1 MRIST
6 VLVAAIAA
14 VAISGCAPSRPAKA
28 LPQEFLNKVIDI
40 SFASAI
46 ADECRFLD
54 FNKPLADRTF
64 EAELT
69 KLAYKGYTRHDVDT
83 AARRFKRDPSVN
95 RRFMIMIAD
104 RKIDVYSEKSWCMAG
119 KREQSRKSPIG
130 RYLL

>member
-14 VAISGCAPSRPAKA
+14 VTISGCAPSRPAKA
-28 LPQEFLNKVIDI
+28 LPQDFLNKVIDI

-46 ADECRFLD
+46 AEECRLLD
-54 FNKPLADRTF
+54 FNKPLADKTF

-69 KLAYKGYTRHDVDT
+69 KLAYKGYTRHDVDY
-83 AARRFKRDPSVN
+83 AAKRFKKDPSVN

-104 RKIDVYSEKSWCMAG
+104 RKIDVYSEKSWCTAG
-119 KREQSRKSPIG
+119 KREQNRRTHIG